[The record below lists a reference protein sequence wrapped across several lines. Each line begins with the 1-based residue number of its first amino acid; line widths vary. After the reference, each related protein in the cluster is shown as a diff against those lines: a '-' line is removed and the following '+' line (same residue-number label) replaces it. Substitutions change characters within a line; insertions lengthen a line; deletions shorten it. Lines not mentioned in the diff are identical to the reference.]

1 MKKYILVAAI
11 ISSAT
16 AFGQGKYFTKKAK
29 ITFDA
34 TTATSP
40 EKIRAVNE
48 NAISVIDV
56 SNGAMEFMVSMTAFE
71 FEKALMGEHFNENY
85 VESDKFPKANFKG
98 SVTNI
103 KDVDLNK
110 DGTYPVDVKGA
121 ITIHGVTKEVT
132 AKGSLTSKAGA
143 IVAGK
148 SEFKILLSDFK
159 IEIPS
164 LVGDKVAK
172 EAKIK
177 VDSEYQPVIAKK

>member
-1 MKKYILVAAI
+1 MKKIILFAALLG
-11 ISSAT
+11 SAS
-16 AFGQGKYFTKKAK
+16 AFGQAKYFTKKAK

-34 TTATSP
+34 TTPTSP
-40 EKIRAVNE
+40 EKIRGLNE
-48 NAISVIDV
+48 NAISVIDA
-56 SNGAMEFMVSMTAFE
+56 SNGAMEFMVSMTAFA

-98 SVTNI
+98 TVTNI

-110 DGTYPVDVKGA
+110 DGTYPVDVKGSM
-121 ITIHGVTKEVT
+121 TIHGVSHEVA
-132 AKGSLTSKAGA
+132 AKGTLTTKDGA
-143 IVAGK
+143 IVSGK
-148 SEFKILLSDFK
+148 SEFKLLLSDFK

-177 VDSEYQPVIAKK
+177 VESDYQPVVAKK